1 MYDLNELNLDYITS
15 IEFKKAS
22 SRFKYDEMLDDSQC
36 SEDYDEDMFFNG
48 TELTLIKQNI

>member
-22 SRFKYDEMLDDSQC
+22 SRFKYDEMLDDS
-36 SEDYDEDMFFNG
+36 
-48 TELTLIKQNI
+48 